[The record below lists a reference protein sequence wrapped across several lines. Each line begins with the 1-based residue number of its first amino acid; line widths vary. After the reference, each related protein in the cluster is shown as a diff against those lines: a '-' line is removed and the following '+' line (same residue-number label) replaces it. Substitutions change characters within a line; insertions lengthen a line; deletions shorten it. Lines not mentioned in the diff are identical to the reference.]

1 MHQQRKAR
9 TMQAKHTTPN
19 GSTYTIRTY
28 TIGMNYGTG
37 ATVRRGGWSASVE
50 APHGMHGAAIERAA
64 AVADAHAARQVTR

>member
-1 MHQQRKAR
+1 MK
-9 TMQAKHTTPN
+9 AKHTAPD

-28 TIGMNYGTG
+28 TIGVNFGTG

-64 AVADAHAARQVTR
+64 RLADHHSAREVSR